1 MFVLEYKV
9 YPKQYQIDAINEAI
23 KTTQFVRNKVLR
35 FWMDNRSVGKTEMF
49 RYNTRLRKEYN
60 FVTELNSHACQ
71 TAVERTLRAI
81 TRFYDNCKN
90 KVKGK
95 KGYPKFKHNSRSV
108 EYKVSGWRLEET
120 KKHITFT
127 DKKGI
132 GMLKLVGSRDINYFQ
147 PEQIKRVRILKR
159 ADGFYVQFCIKLDP
173 RDTIKPIEPS
183 GKAVGLDVGLK
194 YFLADSQG
202 NIEPNPRFYRKA
214 EKRLN
219 KLNRRKSKKFKKG
232 KKQSN
237 NYHKARQRYACAN
250 LKVSRKREEFVK
262 RVALRLV
269 KSNDLLFCEDLSVKN
284 LVRNAPPLSTADPAG
299 FEIQQER
306 GSAFHALNS
315 IQGGSAVKNR
325 RLSKS
330 ISDAGWFLFRRWL
343 EYFADKYGKIA
354 MAVPPHGTSQICSN
368 CGQKVEK
375 TLSTR
380 THICPH
386 CNYVEDRDI
395 NAGKNILQKGLS
407 RLGRSQTHASGEIPS
422 WLVGEILLANGNS
435 LNEESPRR
443 DSRGERQ

>member
-1 MFVLEYKV
+1 
-9 YPKQYQIDAINEAI
+9 
-23 KTTQFVRNKVLR
+23 
-35 FWMDNRSVGKTEMF
+35 
-49 RYNTRLRKEYN
+49 
-60 FVTELNSHACQ
+60 
-71 TAVERTLRAI
+71 
-81 TRFYDNCKN
+81 
-90 KVKGK
+90 
-95 KGYPKFKHNSRSV
+95 
-108 EYKVSGWRLEET
+108 
-120 KKHITFT
+120 
-127 DKKGI
+127 
-132 GMLKLVGSRDINYFQ
+132 MLKLVGSRDINYFQ
-147 PEQIKRVRILKR
+147 PEQIKRVRILKC

-284 LVRNAPPLSTADPAG
+284 MVRNAPPLSTADPAG

-315 IQGGSAVKNR
+315 IQGGSAVKNHKLAR
-325 RLSKS
+325 S
-330 ISDAGWFLFRRWL
+330 ISDASWGEFNRQL
-343 EYFADKYGKIA
+343 EYKCEWYGKELVKIDRYF
-354 MAVPPHGTSQICSN
+354 PSSKRCGN
-368 CGQKVEK
+368 CG
-375 TLSTR
+375 
-380 THICPH
+380 HIVDKLPLDIREGECPKCGTIH
-386 CNYVEDRDI
+386 DRDI
-395 NAGKNILQKGLS
+395 NASHNILAAGLAV
-407 RLGRSQTHASGEIPS
+407 RQRGLGGFPHSLLPNPFGVSVCGASVRP
-422 WLVGEILLANGNS
+422 
-435 LNEESPRR
+435 EESK
-443 DSRGERQ
+443 SRKATALKQKPKS

>member
-1 MFVLEYKV
+1 MKRKSHVQISQRGAVDNTTHRLYQV
-9 YPKQYQIDAINEAI
+9 DPKQYQIDGINEAI

-35 FWMDNRSVGKTEMF
+35 FWMDNRGVGKTEMF
-49 RYNTRLRKEYN
+49 RYNTRLRKEYS

-284 LVRNAPPLSTADPAG
+284 M
-299 FEIQQER
+299 
-306 GSAFHALNS
+306 
-315 IQGGSAVKNR
+315 VKNR

-354 MAVPPHGTSQICSN
+354 KAIPPHGTSQICSN

-407 RLGRSQTHASGEIPS
+407 RLGRSQTYASGEIPS

-435 LNEESPRR
+435 LNEESPRL
-443 DSRGERQ
+443 

>member
-9 YPKQYQIDAINEAI
+9 YPKQHQIDAINEAI
-23 KTTQFVRNKVLR
+23 RTTQFVRNKVLR
-35 FWMDNRSVGKTEMF
+35 FWMDNRGVGKTEMF
-49 RYNTRLRKEYN
+49 RYNTRLRKEYS
-60 FVTELNSHACQ
+60 FVTELNSHAGQ

-95 KGYPKFKHNSRSV
+95 KADSQLAVARRDYANQAGYPKFKHNTRSV

-147 PEQIKRVRILKR
+147 PEQIKRVRILRR

-232 KKQSN
+232 KKKSN
-237 NYHKARQRYACAN
+237 NYHKARHLYALQH

-284 LVRNAPPLSTADPAG
+284 M
-299 FEIQQER
+299 
-306 GSAFHALNS
+306 
-315 IQGGSAVKNR
+315 VKNC

-330 ISDAGWFLFRRWL
+330 ISDVGWFLFRRWL

-354 MAVPPHGTSQICSN
+354 KAIPPHGTSQDCSN

-407 RLGRSQTHASGEIPS
+407 RLGRSQTYASGEIPS

-435 LNEESPRR
+435 LNEESPRL
-443 DSRGERQ
+443 

>member
-9 YPKQYQIDAINEAI
+9 YPKQYQIDGINEAI

-35 FWMDNRSVGKTEMF
+35 FWMDNRGVGKTEMF
-49 RYNTRLRKEYN
+49 RYNTRLRKEYS

-232 KKQSN
+232 KKRCDPGDSQSPPERAPRQQSN

-284 LVRNAPPLSTADPAG
+284 ML
-299 FEIQQER
+299 
-306 GSAFHALNS
+306 
-315 IQGGSAVKNR
+315 KNR

-407 RLGRSQTHASGEIPS
+407 RLGRSQTYASGEIPS

-435 LNEESPRR
+435 LNEESPRL
-443 DSRGERQ
+443 